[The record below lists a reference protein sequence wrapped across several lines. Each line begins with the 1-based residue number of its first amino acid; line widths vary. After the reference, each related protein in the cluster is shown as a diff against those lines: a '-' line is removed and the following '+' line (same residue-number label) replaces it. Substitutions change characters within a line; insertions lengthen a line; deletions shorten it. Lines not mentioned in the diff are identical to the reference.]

1 MGEIT
6 MIKTEET
13 TKPISVEIVKD
24 EITLHLTDTVEIV
37 SEHEAKTITPLDDS
51 SIVKTVDTVT
61 TKFIE
66 KSEDTSTD
74 VHLETKEPVV
84 VEDIKST
91 KDTKSDEK
99 AKDTDYLE
107 EEVLAATESL
117 TKVIE
122 VNDAQKQI
130 TEEDIISKHLPIDKL
145 DVLEIVDFKT
155 NEEMVKG
162 QSKDGVALEEEH
174 VHDMTE
180 LLEPID
186 MDTVSEI
193 TIIKT
198 EETTTPI
205 SVEIVKD
212 EITTHVTDTVEIV
225 SEHEAK
231 TITPVDDSSIVKTVD
246 KVTTKVIEES
256 EDTSTDDHLKTKEPV
271 SIEDIKSTK
280 DTKSVEEAKDTD
292 SFEEEVLADT
302 ESPTKV
308 IEADDAPKHITK
320 EDIINKHL
328 PIDKLESLEIVGS
341 KTTEE
346 MVKDQSKEGVPLEEE
361 HVHDMTD
368 LFEPIAR
375 DTVSEIT
382 IMNTEGT
389 TTPISLEIVKD
400 EITTHVTDTVEI
412 VSEHK
417 AKTVTAVYDSSIV
430 KTVDTVN
437 TKVIEESEYTS
448 TDVHLELKEPVP
460 VEDIKFTKDTK
471 SDEEAKDTDSLE
483 EEVLADTESPKI
495 VIEADDAP
503 KQITEEDIISK
514 HLPMD
519 KLESLEIVGFKTTEE
534 MVKDQSKDGA
544 ALEEE
549 HVHDMTEIVKD
560 EITTHVTDTVEIV
573 SKHKAETN
581 TSDTEEKKEATPVY
595 DVDDSSIVKTTTKVI
610 EESDNTTTDF
620 HLETK
625 DPVAVE
631 DIKSAIDVDETK
643 DTDFLEEEL
652 FADSETLTKVI
663 EADDA
668 SKQITEEDIIS
679 KHLPVD
685 KLKSLEIEGFKT
697 TEEMVKEKLKDGVAL
712 EEEHIHD
719 VTELLQPIAR
729 DTVSVIKSEET
740 PIPISVEIVKEEI
753 TTSVTDTVDKSF
765 STAEIAQLSN
775 EPILE
780 SDNLTDD
787 TSVRSADISW
797 QESVKSSLN
806 FTPELY
812 TGQNSFSSIESF
824 QLHSN
829 TSGDTESSVC
839 SPQASSFHRKKV
851 KTSTLTHCY
860 ESDTEATT
868 SDLVLSDKLLFSDT
882 TASELT
888 DVETDSSLPYSI
900 KDTTKTMVVDD
911 IKMTDDVIEVTVST
925 EDQQYDKSNL
935 SDDSEAYYKG
945 KLINTESGS
954 NIVMLES
961 LSGKSICICDSVSS
975 ETDFPI
981 DSGSSQ
987 PQTRTKPHT
996 DAKKA
1001 FKEKSRPDIKPKP
1014 KYNSKYDHIES
1025 KIKKEFK
1032 SSIARKS
1039 YKSTTDDISSSSTS
1053 TSKNALSPKHRPIER
1068 KSNSAG
1074 QYKQKPSNN
1083 VVEKQQKPEPDI
1095 ESKDRTSKISEQK
1108 YSSRSRGYMASTL
1121 SRDMKLESAP
1131 KETAL
1136 KSPKHISKRHKSIER
1151 KSESSST
1158 VSTPKTIKIQQS
1170 SISSSKHEEI
1180 SSHKFKALTTMRKR
1194 EPLKKKV
1201 TNSETTKSITLSNK
1215 QEKFQSEISKLKH
1228 NEKENK
1234 IKVSSSGHSKPA
1246 LTNISSRSTQRL
1258 NKSALLP
1265 STDAPLKQKRRLVD
1279 QTKQTMTTFKK
1290 KDTAESART
1299 DELKTGPSTS
1309 SGKDT
1314 DSLSK
1319 VTKQNTKR
1327 LDVTKYQKTFEDTR
1341 KASSRDQTFKAQKT
1355 QNQLKKS
1362 EQTVEI
1368 HKSELEDVST
1378 TALPSVSESLSLCS
1392 TTIHRST
1399 IVGAESNIDDSL
1411 KMRAASA
1418 PISSS
1423 NIFMDPDIHLSS
1435 RRGSGPTRC
1444 LISGRIMERHT
1455 SLDQSKG
1462 PTSLPSSP
1470 SRMRSQGQCNSIQ
1483 LLTSEVFTRTV
1494 DSTSGIE
1501 VIFHQPNDPVRKPAK
1516 SEHYPND
1523 VGETSMIDTTDSSL
1537 SDSVALP
1544 SSSSDHDL
1552 SVDTSY
1558 RLRTSISPGSPKIS
1572 RRSRESMSP
1581 KIRQTDIVECATVLE
1596 DDTSETEISPD
1607 RNSPNLIACD
1617 RQLSTPTKLYD
1628 KSDNNRAP
1636 ASSEDRFSPI
1646 LNVRSIT
1653 PPRLKHK
1660 FVYASS
1666 DEEEPSIGK
1675 TLLEDESSASNVVM
1689 EPSSDH
1695 SMLLPSEIPD
1705 SSLSETVNT
1714 YRPSLVKELDLP
1726 LAITDKIVSVQ
1737 SFEDDFHC
1745 EELITETTSSDID
1758 KALLESIKFKSS
1770 SEEEATDKDPDP
1782 IPSDDILINE
1792 IINHHIKDRHQ
1803 TSLIHNQIM
1812 AGKDS
1817 SIPLISITNTDE
1829 NVIHTEINIDPY
1841 QKSQDPLTDIE
1852 DLDVGPEDRNP
1863 RNLKINVIEDGD
1875 VTDAE
1880 IVEASDDEKDLDCI
1894 PKISFQLND
1903 IIDHS
1908 GTYEEL
1914 VRMSSPT
1921 SKQSKSNIESSF
1933 TTSNTPQLGDFLKLF
1948 YERDGTT
1955 DYEDMDLSDEEDNAD
1970 EMGENTENDEVL
1982 QRLMDDGTVSI
1993 SDSVKK
1999 SPIPSPSVTPE
2010 PGQKRNYKKGK
2021 AAKKSSSG
2029 LRSKADYNLLSP
2041 RSLSPHLSDI
2051 TDTEVVYSDSDE
2063 EERMKKQRPLS
2074 PQERRK
2080 RLRQLK
2086 EIEHDRRKM
2095 KDEEERDVLPEL
2107 EISSVQISEKVPV
2120 KEVVSE
2126 SDTDNTNYVHPKHI
2140 TYAPKKR
2147 TLLME
2152 VAGALMKETLVS
2164 TDVEHFEGSNE
2175 SDDDAASQISEDR
2188 TSGTENQFF
2197 SIKEKEVSKHALSL
2211 PKQDRVVL
2219 TDTEDIETEE
2229 EFAKASTSKPVI
2241 KVSTEASTEE
2251 DDFEPTENEYLS
2263 AVREMRARAWKDN
2276 NYEIHFIEIDGK
2288 TRPLAITPDL
2298 PVVCHSLKLNTL
2310 EKPLYVT
2317 DMEDLADSDLETAQN
2332 FLPVATVHSDA
2343 VLTDT
2348 EFVEGDE
2355 ETFRP
2360 KSPEPSDDE
2369 NSQPLP
2375 EPVREMILMKE
2386 DPSGRPVSVVLP
2398 LGNVSPGGL
2407 KPPHLELEGGISEV
2421 EDIATDDDD
2430 LTNPS
2435 FARDLGPTPDLPEIE
2450 GGIIHF
2456 SEVMKVQKKKLKVTG
2471 QEVQEPLTDTEDL
2484 FLSVSGKRKRTKT
2497 KMKLGLEPT
2506 PCNIKQDLTDTE
2518 DILLSDVEN
2527 RQGNILTVPSTEIDP
2542 TTDLD
2547 DIDISGEEDEHDHQ
2561 RQMALTPDHLR
2572 ELGDSYITLKE
2583 GNGPFSEEAK
2593 QSFLSLH
2600 KIPIINTISPS
2611 PDIQFLV
2618 NTDTEDM
2625 FTSADEEG
2633 FSRAETITPY
2643 EGAIELEDHS
2653 SVVYMKHTRK
2663 FDLDAPEEAIHV
2675 KGGIDIHET
2684 LTDIEDL
2691 GVSEDERPKPPDQL
2705 FVNDTTDQVCVCL
2718 TTKTNYEDSVCVCVN
2733 KEHGGLAL
2741 VWNSKNSTDAKHQRD
2756 WAEKGGPDSPI
2767 DATKREHPSVSL
2779 GTKDH
2784 EYPDSTA
2791 TDNSQIFTET
2801 VNIETHEHL
2810 ADRVRDKEA
2819 KYHFTMTALNNESY
2833 KEVFNSLT
2841 VFLENEQEY
2850 NKGYSPTK
2858 LDEVPVSVNTNVP
2871 SSDEA
2876 EGNHSKNESDPKS
2889 DKSFVGKVSQKI
2901 LGVFKKDDKGK
2912 SKNKNN
2918 KNSKKDEHS
2927 KDLCQLDLVDESLKE
2942 TVSETVTISVKPVS
2956 SKSDF
2961 VDEHVESDIT
2971 RNMQAH
2977 PVNLDNSLTFESTPV
2992 LDNKK
2997 EMVETKTDVLSKI
3010 GRLNQGKDEVKDSI
3024 TTKQSIDIQIDSPEY
3039 NDLVGDNTKKFDIT
3053 CQESSNREVD
3063 NLKEIFQ
3070 EKEDLSSLHLKTLS
3084 ESSNGH
3090 IVEKINNKEISAQKT
3105 SRKDALLLQE
3115 TDSSFQKFVTKE
3127 NYDGNTI
3134 NSLSLTPEGP
3144 TEYVVDQIAK
3154 FTNVIK
3160 TAEKSSSVLN
3170 QLQNDIQK
3178 ETLGEYDEKE
3188 STLVKTAAEHVE
3200 ECVSDFKDKQYDT
3213 NKLLPHVQ
3221 DKIPGEAETKII
3233 AGQTDFLTQRQID
3246 DDNKL
3251 DVVKEE
3257 ANVGKTINPNDLSL
3271 DNRISTITD
3280 SESNNTA
3287 GQKVMSFFGA
3297 FFGKSDEA
3305 EDFKTKGMQNS
3316 DSEGVDKGVQRKS
3329 SDPCTTDS
3337 KKEMESS
3344 LDHIEIK
3351 GSQLCS
3357 NVYENNSNPDT
3368 SKFGE
3373 IESNTLPSGTVLSLA
3388 NDKRQDPTE
3397 DGSSNDKKL
3406 STYTAS
3412 LGLGNTTS
3420 SDDLSTLA
3428 LKDNVSENIESEIKN
3443 KNEELNNMTANS
3455 KIAINSDSFEKKDPS
3470 DYENKDFGCDQSNKE
3485 TINACSKSVSRET
3498 SPSILKSPKSENQLP
3513 EIPHKIIESNDEKL
3527 NSMLIDM
3534 LMEQECMEIPSEE
3547 LSTDIRSQP
3556 EPSTLFELKH
3566 DHLGNFSET
3575 SDINVL
3581 KSEHS
3586 FGTIESLIVSPKS
3599 NTISDKEKSPVKP
3612 YVTTPT
3618 MQRRNIGGSQRL
3630 SREERP
3636 TLREIS
3642 YLSDNSSSDE
3652 ETSIRYIVTEPIDQ
3666 SSSTRKVSFQ
3676 FESEDETYLKV
3687 SDSNSEPDINVR
3699 DITSGLE
3706 STLGEETKAFLEDTR
3721 LTEDIKEHFKQNK
3734 NVEKRFERMASETL
3748 EADPEVKFTV
3758 DKEFQRMVSQLSAEE
3773 VEACISQWDEG
3784 GMTPSEEQDSSSPGQ
3799 SIETLPPEEVSKDV
3813 TPEQETTEADIIP
3826 PKPSP
3831 RPTKQ
3836 DSQDHSNNSQK
3847 TNNDIQDYSVRK
3859 KFWEQMSSGS
3869 QDSQKSQ
3876 EISPSPV
3883 PKPRSSIVSSV
3894 PLLKS
3899 EAESDTE
3906 TTATTL
3912 SDSTIRIKSL
3922 QQDAVSKQSLTG
3934 SSESSEKDESE
3945 TEATENKNSLSD
3957 FNIPSTTP
3965 FVYNESEVKKHLTRV
3980 AENSDSETEYVAK
3993 VGDDILTYES
4003 SGFILDDEAGQ
4014 ITPKPNDLESSGIG
4028 KPVVSSRK
4036 GRYERSTSLPT
4047 ENITDISTSSV
4058 KARKQFFETQIKKEM
4073 VVDQLMTQL
4082 EEESSPEHKS
4092 FYHKASDVPTS
4103 DPEVM
4108 VSRQIHSHIFS
4119 HELEEQ
4125 IESLIPENKQISEQ
4139 TEEIEPIKSS
4149 SVKEVVN
4156 TFDKVDAKRCVKRT
4170 DSISYEVEIVENKQY
4185 SIENVED
4192 LKTDYSKTDKNLK
4205 ESDNE
4210 TYNLQI
4216 VKHKL
4221 TDEFEGFDTSQSKTK
4236 IYEEVADIIRYR
4248 SDSISKPSESL
4259 EVHIDKS
4266 EIEESEKE
4274 MEIDEELK
4282 QLEEGLIQ
4290 RSKSDLYYRDDE
4302 FLPQITVTQSK
4313 LRPDSYSQGE
4323 SEDTQSESDITPED
4337 IREKESVSKFQDW
4350 EQEIHSVETLDKNE
4364 FCQSPI
4370 PPHVHTPEEHI
4381 PDTVWEVPIQQEPES
4396 SEQEIVEDIPIE
4408 KQPILEKDEEE
4419 SQRSLTE
4426 SCEMKSEILQRLENS
4441 TSHRLSDNESSLT
4454 ESVLDLKSGVKE
4466 QNSECKLTEDEAR
4479 IIAQE
4484 VVENIEI
4491 EISKRPQLLTDDID
4505 MNVTS
4510 ETVDAINNSE
4520 VSEYIKRLT
4529 GKEDLEVKL
4538 IESVLA
4544 KKQREQII
4552 KLSRNDTTTSSMEIT
4567 DEDLRS
4573 SGVETDNSPL
4583 ESQGSRLYPIENNGE
4598 DDSTKHIQNNELD
4611 LDGVTETS
4619 KNKAVLEKTLAEVK
4633 ESLEA
4638 AQDELIEE
4646 QKKKKEVHKKPSPS
4660 EFEFKA
4666 LALEK
4671 YADAYIQECEIEEAA
4686 TGFDLEHVV
4695 ENELNLESSKL
4706 SLKEKNE
4713 VKNESHADISQSIN
4727 VVKSEIRIDNRSLDF
4742 ENKHLTHEE
4751 TEFIHRTDSS
4761 GAKDMKDIT
4770 KESASYLV
4778 CENKDSHLES
4788 HQISSF
4794 ATSAFTSNIDVE
4806 QSKEGRG
4813 PLEQD
4818 FTHSFYKEEHV
4829 AEAQLKIGTGNLEK
4843 TKCSSISIDKEDT
4856 LTFDDNSLK
4865 NNYLESKSKDSLMLI
4880 NETNENYQFESKTQ
4894 SSTTSGIHQEDSESS
4909 LKIKLKN
4916 LYLEEEAVVD
4926 SVLQKDEIKR
4936 TNSEESQKSSQDE
4949 SFRSHTGIEGG
4960 ISSSS
4965 SSGKKEDSD
4974 AAMHTLGQPEVTMRK
4989 RKADKSSSHKRS
5001 ERRSGTDYEP
5011 YSSSG
5016 ESYYQSLEQTSE
5028 SIRTPSRP
5036 CSSDVDALVAGVGTT
5051 GSSEYESAFSHEM
5064 SARSLTSYEY
5074 HTAVS
5079 SLSSRDSMKS
5089 LDSESSGN
5097 LASVEISSEASETL
5111 VPSAM
5116 ELDSD
5121 MEGLT
5126 MNIIEEDCFFKHK
5139 PILEPYDQDIP
5150 HHIIKGEPPPRIHTL
5165 SDLKEYGKSIS
5176 LDISSEGGVSE
5187 EDGEASLSVSKDED
5201 VLDKS
5206 SRMKRSH
5213 EMTFQPEPRPITFDV
5228 GSESFSCEE
5237 RLGSSLEDSAS
5248 IISASSTSDPTA
5260 VLTIIERSR
5269 TESDK
5274 MDGSANSD
5282 QLSLTVSGTSEQ
5294 ISLSSV
5300 CDDMNVHQIV
5310 SCETIATQSLNNESR
5325 VESVLLMTSSVN
5337 ADGIQ
5342 SVSTQVTSQ
5351 TEIPPTK
5358 IDEIVEDGYTCS
5370 NGPTQVEYNA
5380 EYDEIK
5386 EVKRRPGH
5394 RRNES
5399 TSFKPSLIPVL
5410 KKKDVETKIQKNVTS
5425 DFDDDVAESDKYKN
5439 VTSLT
5444 LKEDRNDEKKD
5455 VDETEKVYEE
5465 SFQTEAD
5472 QGFHRDMREARQAYE
5487 DMSSLEEEHEDLQ
5500 NITESRPHSQ
5510 ISKSDSESGQRPISS
5525 VFSDDRPD
5533 SELAELLKQCSSDV
5547 CSEDPIERPKT
5558 PEPLEDCE
5566 IKDDTPEFSS
5576 EAQAS
5581 VTELE
5586 LEYSGA
5592 VSRTLEYEDH
5602 VSPIREKVSSHWE
5615 HSTLEHEEELAE
5627 AEAAFHM
5634 VPHVIPHLGGV
5645 PHPDTILEDPVA
5657 EKHELETREM
5667 LLKEEI
5673 RKRIAKAEAT
5683 SPGSI
5688 PDITITQHM
5697 TPLIDRGF
5705 HYPDLELE
5713 EADAKASAPQTPASI
5728 SSRASTET
5736 ETDQGNEYVL
5746 GDDIGEDFITEE
5758 PDIGESSVTTEEKTV
5773 FESKDDFHERGSAT
5787 DSPTS
5792 DSFEMLEK
5800 PDIADEFV
5808 IIEEVGKEAHEQDM
5822 EGKSMAIGKKRIIK
5836 KNVDTEDIVVV
5847 SPPAP
5852 VTRMTEIKYYPE
5864 GGAAFPFESDSP
5876 PTNMD
5881 GAQSGEGTS
5890 QEGSPP
5896 SDIEQEYESEVE
5908 AGKKWIEMQ
5917 FQGDQATA
5925 VYGYELDYERGPLE
5939 DIKEEPDLENNS
5951 SRFGSLGSQ
5960 VSQSAGSFG
5969 SMKESFSST
5978 PDYDVLA
5985 GRKYFTKSGE
5995 HDDVS
6000 MSSLQEFER
6009 LENLIAMEINR
6020 NKSSGSQDSL
6030 NSSGNSKR
6038 HTGSG
6043 KSGGDDVSLASLKE
6057 FEGLEH
6063 ACIEA
6068 AKIELKAKEEE
6079 AALLSEIEE
6088 GHESQAS
6095 ESESCETISAGGIRG
6110 GDSDEEDYE
6119 KRMFEIDEIIRQAQN
6134 NVERFID
6141 VKEKDSLVESS
6152 VIEKTESMGRG
6163 DSIEEVSKIPDLD
6176 LDQPLHSL
6184 ATTSALTQLH
6194 TGPATQQWKEK
6205 GSDTIICVSSK
6216 HFSDNI
6222 TTSTDSL
6229 EIKTFNER
6237 DNMSASTDS
6246 IEFQAQQKMLKS
6258 KDIMTD
6264 SIEVPGDKTSMLT
6277 STDSLETDNAKCFS
6291 DSMDD
6296 EDGGHNTALQDQSSS
6311 SGREGDFSF
6320 SSKDDFLEQNRMPPS
6335 RSDLLLGSTDSLE
6348 PSSSTATNATYHCE
6362 NDSVMSSS
6370 FTSVGSNTLMSST
6383 ETLDTG
6389 LRTAVWFDDCKPFV
6403 TEVIEPCEEG
6413 DGFVHT
6419 IHRTVEMPPEIH
6431 NVTFKGSDADRALK
6445 EYIEQ
6450 FGPGEDVT
6458 ETQEIDAAGNVH
6470 TIRVVQ
6476 KRVVMKP
6483 DDLKNPNSRLSESE
6497 IDEYLKLTCDERN
6510 TTSES
6515 RKETPMFTSSPAQ
6528 QFLPHQTITQIISQ
6542 SPKQELISSL
6552 VKGETTGEEAE
6563 GVPSSAATRETEEAL
6578 ADLAAGIQDNK
6589 GSSSGADPSN
6599 YK

>member
-2767 DATKREHPSVSL
+2767 DATKRE
-2779 GTKDH
+2779 
-2784 EYPDSTA
+2784 
-2791 TDNSQIFTET
+2791 
-2801 VNIETHEHL
+2801 
-2810 ADRVRDKEA
+2810 
-2819 KYHFTMTALNNESY
+2819 
-2833 KEVFNSLT
+2833 
-2841 VFLENEQEY
+2841 
-2850 NKGYSPTK
+2850 
-2858 LDEVPVSVNTNVP
+2858 
-2871 SSDEA
+2871 
-2876 EGNHSKNESDPKS
+2876 
-2889 DKSFVGKVSQKI
+2889 
-2901 LGVFKKDDKGK
+2901 
-2912 SKNKNN
+2912 
-2918 KNSKKDEHS
+2918 
-2927 KDLCQLDLVDESLKE
+2927 
-2942 TVSETVTISVKPVS
+2942 
-2956 SKSDF
+2956 
-2961 VDEHVESDIT
+2961 
-2971 RNMQAH
+2971 
-2977 PVNLDNSLTFESTPV
+2977 
-2992 LDNKK
+2992 
-2997 EMVETKTDVLSKI
+2997 
-3010 GRLNQGKDEVKDSI
+3010 
-3024 TTKQSIDIQIDSPEY
+3024 
-3039 NDLVGDNTKKFDIT
+3039 
-3053 CQESSNREVD
+3053 
-3063 NLKEIFQ
+3063 
-3070 EKEDLSSLHLKTLS
+3070 
-3084 ESSNGH
+3084 
-3090 IVEKINNKEISAQKT
+3090 
-3105 SRKDALLLQE
+3105 
-3115 TDSSFQKFVTKE
+3115 
-3127 NYDGNTI
+3127 
-3134 NSLSLTPEGP
+3134 
-3144 TEYVVDQIAK
+3144 
-3154 FTNVIK
+3154 
-3160 TAEKSSSVLN
+3160 
-3170 QLQNDIQK
+3170 
-3178 ETLGEYDEKE
+3178 
-3188 STLVKTAAEHVE
+3188 
-3200 ECVSDFKDKQYDT
+3200 
-3213 NKLLPHVQ
+3213 
-3221 DKIPGEAETKII
+3221 
-3233 AGQTDFLTQRQID
+3233 
-3246 DDNKL
+3246 
-3251 DVVKEE
+3251 
-3257 ANVGKTINPNDLSL
+3257 
-3271 DNRISTITD
+3271 
-3280 SESNNTA
+3280 
-3287 GQKVMSFFGA
+3287 
-3297 FFGKSDEA
+3297 
-3305 EDFKTKGMQNS
+3305 
-3316 DSEGVDKGVQRKS
+3316 
-3329 SDPCTTDS
+3329 
-3337 KKEMESS
+3337 
-3344 LDHIEIK
+3344 
-3351 GSQLCS
+3351 
-3357 NVYENNSNPDT
+3357 
-3368 SKFGE
+3368 
-3373 IESNTLPSGTVLSLA
+3373 
-3388 NDKRQDPTE
+3388 
-3397 DGSSNDKKL
+3397 
-3406 STYTAS
+3406 
-3412 LGLGNTTS
+3412 
-3420 SDDLSTLA
+3420 
-3428 LKDNVSENIESEIKN
+3428 
-3443 KNEELNNMTANS
+3443 
-3455 KIAINSDSFEKKDPS
+3455 
-3470 DYENKDFGCDQSNKE
+3470 
-3485 TINACSKSVSRET
+3485 
-3498 SPSILKSPKSENQLP
+3498 
-3513 EIPHKIIESNDEKL
+3513 
-3527 NSMLIDM
+3527 
-3534 LMEQECMEIPSEE
+3534 
-3547 LSTDIRSQP
+3547 
-3556 EPSTLFELKH
+3556 
-3566 DHLGNFSET
+3566 
-3575 SDINVL
+3575 
-3581 KSEHS
+3581 
-3586 FGTIESLIVSPKS
+3586 
-3599 NTISDKEKSPVKP
+3599 
-3612 YVTTPT
+3612 
-3618 MQRRNIGGSQRL
+3618 
-3630 SREERP
+3630 
-3636 TLREIS
+3636 
-3642 YLSDNSSSDE
+3642 
-3652 ETSIRYIVTEPIDQ
+3652 
-3666 SSSTRKVSFQ
+3666 
-3676 FESEDETYLKV
+3676 
-3687 SDSNSEPDINVR
+3687 
-3699 DITSGLE
+3699 
-3706 STLGEETKAFLEDTR
+3706 
-3721 LTEDIKEHFKQNK
+3721 
-3734 NVEKRFERMASETL
+3734 
-3748 EADPEVKFTV
+3748 
-3758 DKEFQRMVSQLSAEE
+3758 
-3773 VEACISQWDEG
+3773 
-3784 GMTPSEEQDSSSPGQ
+3784 
-3799 SIETLPPEEVSKDV
+3799 VSKDV

-6563 GVPSSAATRETEEAL
+6563 GVPSSAATRGSRPPLKYDISMDEEPEFDPREHDWRFNLPTYSETEEAL